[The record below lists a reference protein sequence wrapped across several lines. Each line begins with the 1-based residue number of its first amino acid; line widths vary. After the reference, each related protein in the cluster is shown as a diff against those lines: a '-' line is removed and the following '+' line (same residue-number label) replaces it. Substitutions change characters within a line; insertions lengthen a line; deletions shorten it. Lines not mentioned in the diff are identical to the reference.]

1 MNDDAVI
8 VEVGLNES
16 VSPRVQPNVA
26 QSPSACAAD
35 ALRCADAGAAIV
47 HWHAV
52 DALGKPRLADTELY
66 GAALDLIDGR
76 ILAYPSYP
84 TDVADVVTER
94 LAHCLAL
101 RERNGLEIAPIDVA
115 SVNLVLFDGRS
126 GIAPVAPTPGLD
138 VIRNSLPFVLDAL
151 RQYRSV
157 GLVPTLAAFD
167 LGSTRTI
174 AALAAAGLLDSPIL
188 LKIFLW
194 GSPCI
199 GPEPSVEALELH
211 LRQLP
216 AGLDVEWI
224 LVPYGIAQPDRI
236 EALARAALERG
247 GGIRIGIGDNP
258 TAYPQD
264 SNAQL
269 VELAQ
274 TWATQ
279 VGRPLATSDDVRRR
293 FAATNDQPNA
303 HDG

>member
-1 MNDDAVI
+1 MNDDAII

-16 VSPRVQPNVA
+16 VSPTVQPNVA

-115 SVNLVLFDGRS
+115 TVNLVLWDGRS
-126 GIAPVAPTPGLD
+126 GIAPVVPTQGLD
-138 VIRNSLPFVLDAL
+138 VIRNSLPFVVDAL

-211 LRQLP
+211 LRQRCRP
-216 AGLDVEWI
+216 SRSGCRRRARARRRHPDRDRRQPNRVSAGLER
-224 LVPYGIAQPDRI
+224 AARR
-236 EALARAALERG
+236 ARADLGDPGRQTPG
-247 GGIRIGIGDNP
+247 HIRRCP
-258 TAYPQD
+258 P
-264 SNAQL
+264 
-269 VELAQ
+269 
-274 TWATQ
+274 
-279 VGRPLATSDDVRRR
+279 PFRR
-293 FAATNDQPNA
+293 D
-303 HDG
+303 H

>member
-16 VSPRVQPNVA
+16 VSPTVQPNVA

-52 DALGKPRLADTELY
+52 DAVGKPRLADTELY

-115 SVNLVLFDGRS
+115 TVNLVVWDGRS
-126 GIAPVAPTPGLD
+126 GIAPLVPTQGLD
-138 VIRNSLPFVLDAL
+138 VIRNSLPFVVDAL

-157 GLVPTLAAFD
+157 GLVATLAAFD

-279 VGRPLATSDDVRRR
+279 VGRHQATSDDVRRR

>member
-16 VSPRVQPNVA
+16 VSPAMQPNVA

-52 DALGKPRLADTELY
+52 DTLGQQRLADSELY

-84 TDVADVVTER
+84 TDVADVVSER

-126 GIAPVAPTPGLD
+126 QIAPMVPMPGD
-138 VIRNSLPFVLDAL
+138 VIRNSLPFVVDAL
-151 RQYRSV
+151 RRYRSV

-174 AALAAAGLLDSPIL
+174 AALAAA
-188 LKIFLW
+188 
-194 GSPCI
+194 
-199 GPEPSVEALELH
+199 
-211 LRQLP
+211 
-216 AGLDVEWI
+216 
-224 LVPYGIAQPDRI
+224 
-236 EALARAALERG
+236 
-247 GGIRIGIGDNP
+247 
-258 TAYPQD
+258 
-264 SNAQL
+264 
-269 VELAQ
+269 
-274 TWATQ
+274 
-279 VGRPLATSDDVRRR
+279 
-293 FAATNDQPNA
+293 
-303 HDG
+303 

>member
-8 VEVGLNES
+8 VEVGLNEA
-16 VSPRVQPNVA
+16 VSPAVQPNVA
-26 QSPSACAAD
+26 QSPPECAAD

-47 HWHAV
+47 HWHAA
-52 DALGKPRLADTELY
+52 DAGGQRLGDTDLY

-76 ILAYPSYP
+76 VLAYPSYP
-84 TDVADVVTER
+84 TDVADVVSER

-115 SVNLVLFDGRS
+115 TVNLVLWDGGS
-126 GIAPVAPTPGLD
+126 DIAPIVPMQGD
-138 VIRNSLPFVLDAL
+138 VIRNSLPFVIDAL

-174 AALAAAGLLDSPIL
+174 AALAAAGLLDSPVL

-216 AGLDVEWI
+216 ADLDVEWI
-224 LVPYGIAQPDRI
+224 LVPYGIAQPDLI
-236 EALARAALERG
+236 EDLALAALERG
-247 GGIRIGIGDNP
+247 GSIRIGIGDNP
-258 TAYPQD
+258 TAYPQH

-269 VELAQ
+269 VALTE

-279 VGRPLATSDDVRRR
+279 VGRPLATPDDVRRR
-293 FAATNDQPNA
+293 FAA
-303 HDG
+303 HE